1 MNVWR
6 IKCNTS
12 KTNIAQYC
20 IDNQIAAMGWSLL
33 EYEGNPQDLLFN
45 TFEEYCKFADDYY
58 NDNPSYIYNLE
69 RLVNQL
75 QVNDLIW
82 LRCEGIY
89 YCARITEN
97 TKWFF
102 DNSDIARQYDACNTI
117 TNVNWIRIGDESEVP
132 GALTTAFIG
141 GKVLQ
146 RINIEGVDK
155 YSQIIYDQK
164 SKDNFKYNINITLN
178 QENFYSL
185 ISPSDCED
193 LLYLWL
199 YSKHNSYVC
208 IPSTNKLA
216 TQKYEFVVLDVETGK
231 HIYIQV
237 KNGSVDIDADYY
249 ASLVNGTVNEVYLLS
264 TKGKVYNADKYSNIH
279 VADPKKIFEFACDE
293 ANQNYIPPNID
304 YWMQFAG
311 GLINDSEIKGIMIDT
326 NNEECENYMI
336 ENSVIAAWGTPKKY
350 INSFNK
356 NDFALFYKKG
366 YGIIAIGKVLS
377 DNVAAIDNN
386 TGYETKV
393 EWIIEVRK
401 NDNGYIYVSP
411 SEIKSILNKNFYF
424 ASTRKVPFLSNQESY
439 CMIESLKNKQ

>member
-1 MNVWR
+1 MSIWR
-6 IKCNTS
+6 IQSNTS
-12 KTNIAQYC
+12 KGNIAKYC
-20 IDNQIAAMGWSLL
+20 INKNIAAMGWSLL
-33 EYEGNPQDLLFN
+33 EYQGNPSELSFD
-45 TFEEYCKFADDYY
+45 TFEEYCELADNYY
-58 NDNPSYIYNLE
+58 GDNSSYTNNLE

-82 LRCEGIY
+82 IRSEGVY
-89 YCARITEN
+89 YCARITED
-97 TKWFF
+97 TKWVF
-102 DNSDIARQYDACNTI
+102 DNSVTAREHDASNTI
-117 TNVNWIRIGDESEVP
+117 TNVNWIKIGDESDVP
-132 GALTTAFIG
+132 GALTTAFIRG
-141 GKVLQ
+141 QVLQ
-146 RINIEGVDK
+146 KINNEGIKK
-155 YSQIIYDQK
+155 YSQMIYNQMATD
-164 SKDNFKYNINITLN
+164 DFKYNVNLELN
-178 QENFYSL
+178 QDAFYSL

-199 YSKHNSYVC
+199 YSNNKNYVC
-208 IPSTNKLA
+208 IPSTNKIA
-216 TQKYEFVVLDVETGK
+216 TQKYEFVILDVETGK

-237 KNGSVDIDADYY
+237 KNGNTNIDADDY
-249 ASLVNGTVNEVYLLS
+249 ASLVNGTINEVYLLS

-279 VADPKKIFEFACDE
+279 VADAEKIFEFACNE

-377 DNVAAIDNN
+377 DNVVAIDNN